1 MIEAPEETKLGG
13 RGRLSRRLLA
23 GAGSVCVGV
32 GILGVFLPGLPT
44 TPLLLLA
51 AFLFARSSPEL
62 QRKLLEHR
70 LLGRYIR
77 DYVEKGG
84 LRPRVKWTA
93 IALLWAS
100 IILAAWLSPWLAL
113 DVALGVVALGVTVYI
128 ASLPTCR
135 T

>member
-1 MIEAPEETKLGG
+1 MIAAPEETRTE
-13 RGRLSRRLLA
+13 RGKLSRWILT
-23 GAGSVCVGV
+23 GAGSVCVGAGLV
-32 GILGVFLPGLPT
+32 GIFLPGLPT

-62 QRKLLEHR
+62 HRKLLEHR
-70 LLGRYIR
+70 VLGRYIR

-84 LRPRVKWTA
+84 LRPGVKWAA

-100 IILAAWLSPWLAL
+100 ILLAAWVSPWLAL
-113 DVALGVVALGVTVYI
+113 DVALGVVALGVTAYI

>member
-1 MIEAPEETKLGG
+1 MIDAPETRTD
-13 RGRLSRRLLA
+13 RGKLSRWILA

-32 GILGVFLPGLPT
+32 GLVGIFVPGLPT

-62 QRKLLEHR
+62 HRKLLEHR
-70 LLGRYIR
+70 VLGRYIR

-84 LRPRVKWTA
+84 LRPGVKWTA

-100 IILAAWLSPWLAL
+100 IILAAWFSPWLAL
-113 DVALGVVALGVTVYI
+113 DIALGVVALGVTAYI
-128 ASLPTCR
+128 VSLPTCR
-135 T
+135 S

>member
-1 MIEAPEETKLGG
+1 MIEAPETRTD
-13 RGRLSRRLLA
+13 RGKLSRWILA

-32 GILGVFLPGLPT
+32 GLVGIFVPGLPT

-62 QRKLLEHR
+62 HRKLLEHR
-70 LLGRYIR
+70 VLGRYIR

-84 LRPRVKWTA
+84 LRPGVKWTA

-100 IILAAWLSPWLAL
+100 IILAAWFSPWLWL
-113 DVALGVVALGVTVYI
+113 DVALGVIALGVTVYI
-128 ASLPTCR
+128 ASLPICR

>member
-1 MIEAPEETKLGG
+1 MIEAPEETRAKS
-13 RGRLSRRLLA
+13 GRLSRWLLS
-23 GAGSVCVGV
+23 GAGTLCVGV
-32 GILGVFLPGLPT
+32 GLVGIVVPGLPT

-51 AFLFARSSPEL
+51 AFLYARSSPEL
-62 QRKLLEHR
+62 HRKLLEHR

-84 LRPRVKWTA
+84 LRAGVKWAA

-100 IILAAWLSPWLAL
+100 IVLAAWFSPWVAL
-113 DVALGVVALGVTVYI
+113 DIALGVVALGVTAYI

-135 T
+135 A

>member
-1 MIEAPEETKLGG
+1 MIEVPEETRAK

-62 QRKLLEHR
+62 HRKLLEHPV
-70 LLGRYIR
+70 LGRYLR
-77 DYVEKGG
+77 DYVERGG
-84 LRPRVKWTA
+84 LRPGVKWTTV
-93 IALLWAS
+93 ALLWAS
-100 IILAAWLSPWLAL
+100 ILLAAWFSPWLAL
-113 DVALGVVALGVTVYI
+113 DIALGVVALGVTAYI
-128 ASLPTCR
+128 LSLPSCR
-135 T
+135 S